1 MTSAKVTQTFRAA
14 FDLALNQL
22 VITLRE
28 AQEFLAAGE
37 DGAAI
42 GTMLMFD
49 DEAEDLKAALRLFLR
64 ARQNER
70 GRK

>member
-1 MTSAKVTQTFRAA
+1 MTSQVTQTFRAA

-28 AQEFLAAGE
+28 AQDFLAAGE

-49 DEAEDLKAALRLFLR
+49 DEAEDLKAALRLFRR
-64 ARQNER
+64 ARQSER
-70 GRK
+70 RKK